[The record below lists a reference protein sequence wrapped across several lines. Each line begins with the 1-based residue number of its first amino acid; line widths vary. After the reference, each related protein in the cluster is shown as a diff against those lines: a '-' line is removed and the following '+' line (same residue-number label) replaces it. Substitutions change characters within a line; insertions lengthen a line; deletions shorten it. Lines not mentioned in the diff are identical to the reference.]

1 VKHVEQEVTMRAYIV
16 LVSNGPT
23 VVITNLDAEKAV
35 SNLIWRG
42 FRDFNLY
49 EVPQDMIESIRKD
62 VGERTWDNTAEEL
75 NDEWPVRV
83 VDRDSGRAFYDFQMF
98 AGDTPVA
105 KVRDRKKVPFVK

>member
-1 VKHVEQEVTMRAYIV
+1 MDLKAYII

-23 VVITNLDAEKAV
+23 VVITRLNAEKIV

-49 EVPQDMIESIRKD
+49 EVPARNLDALKKD
-62 VGERTWDNTAEEL
+62 LGQRTWDNTSEEL

-83 VDRDSGRAFYDFQMF
+83 VDRDSSRGFYDFQNF
-98 AGDTPVA
+98 ASDIPVA
-105 KVRDRKKVPFVK
+105 KIRDRKRLPAVE

>member
-1 VKHVEQEVTMRAYIV
+1 MNAFII

-23 VVITNLDAEKAV
+23 VVVSMLNPEKTV

-49 EVPQDMIESIRKD
+49 RVSEVSIDKLIAD
-62 VGERTWDNTAEEL
+62 VGKRAWENTLEEL

-83 VDRDSGRAFYDFQMF
+83 VDRDSSRAFYNFQLL
-98 AGDTPVA
+98 ACDKPVA
-105 KVRDRKKVPFVK
+105 KIRDRKRIPFNE

>member
-1 VKHVEQEVTMRAYIV
+1 MKAYII

-23 VVITNLDAEKAV
+23 VVITCLEPEKAV

-49 EVPQDMIESIRKD
+49 EVPDDHTEALRKD
-62 VGERTWDNTAEEL
+62 IGERTWDNTAAEL

-83 VDRDSGRAFYDFQMF
+83 VDRDSSRAFFDLQMF
-98 AGDTPVA
+98 ARDLPVA
-105 KVRDRKKVPFVK
+105 KVRDRKRLPVIS

>member
-1 VKHVEQEVTMRAYIV
+1 MTAYII

-23 VVITNLDAEKAV
+23 VVVTRLDPDKTV

-49 EVPQDMIESIRKD
+49 AIPDSNLEHLKNDIGM
-62 VGERTWDNTAEEL
+62 RTWKNTMEEL

-83 VDRDSGRAFYDFQMF
+83 VDRDSSRAFYNLQLF
-98 AGDTPVA
+98 ATDVPAA
-105 KVRDRKKVPFVK
+105 KVRDRKRIPFNE

>member
-1 VKHVEQEVTMRAYIV
+1 MNAYII

-23 VVITNLDAEKAV
+23 VVITRLDPDKTV

-49 EVPQDMIESIRKD
+49 EIMQDKLEDLRKD
-62 VGERTWDNTAEEL
+62 IGERTWDNTKEEL

-83 VDRDSGRAFYDFQMF
+83 VDRDSSRAFHNFQMF
-98 AGDTPVA
+98 AKDIPVA
-105 KVRDRKKVPFVK
+105 KVRDRKKLPSNA

>member
-1 VKHVEQEVTMRAYIV
+1 MKAYII

-23 VVITNLDAEKAV
+23 VIVTRLDADKTV

-49 EVPQDMIESIRKD
+49 EVPEKHEEALRKD
-62 VGERTWDNTAEEL
+62 VGERAWDNTLEEL

-98 AGDTPVA
+98 ARDVPEA
-105 KVRDRKKVPFVK
+105 KVRDRKQIPVHN

>member
-1 VKHVEQEVTMRAYIV
+1 MNAYII

-23 VVITNLDAEKAV
+23 VVVTRLEADKTV

-49 EVPQDMIESIRKD
+49 AIPDGNLDQLKNDIGLRAWE
-62 VGERTWDNTAEEL
+62 NTLEEL

-83 VDRDSGRAFYDFQMF
+83 VDRDSSRAFFNLQMF
-98 AGDTPVA
+98 ATDVPVA
-105 KVRDRKKVPFVK
+105 KVRDRKRIPFNK

>member
-1 VKHVEQEVTMRAYIV
+1 MNAFII

-23 VVITNLDAEKAV
+23 VVITKLDAEKTV

-49 EVPQDMIESIRKD
+49 PIAEDKMDALRKD
-62 VGERTWDNTAEEL
+62 IGERVWDNTAEEL

-83 VDRDSGRAFYDFQMF
+83 VDRDSSRAFYNFQLF
-98 AGDTPVA
+98 AVDVPVA
-105 KVRDRKKVPFVK
+105 KVRDRRKIKINT

>member
-1 VKHVEQEVTMRAYIV
+1 MRAYIV
-16 LVSNGPT
+16 FVSNGPT
-23 VVITNLDAEKAV
+23 VVITNLDSEKTV

-49 EVPQDMIESIRKD
+49 EVPAMNIDALRKD

-83 VDRDSGRAFYDFQMF
+83 VDRDSSRAFFDFQLF
-98 AGDTPVA
+98 ANERPAA
-105 KVRDRKKVPFVK
+105 KIRDRKKITFNEPR